1 MSTPAVVNLN
11 RVRVKG
17 WAFFAQPFFIYGI
30 CANIRKRKQPL
41 DWCKEMARLIAR
53 PLNVIK
59 EAKKSM
65 MRGQLVERSEPL
77 KIAIA
82 GAGMTGAYA
91 YRLLKS
97 QGLQADVY
105 HRDCRTA
112 CGINPCAWGTSRDFF
127 ELVRAAGLHPEKYIL
142 QATDHVWMED
152 VRIPGDLMTF
162 DKPALIQDLLQGTTI
177 KKDPLDV
184 TGYDRVIDATG
195 ISRSYLPPIQ
205 GDVLLPCIQRRI
217 ETSEPLENRIK
228 LGGVGYAWIF
238 PLSRYGYHIGCGSLA
253 GDPKAY
259 LASLGW
265 IETRGGNP
273 SKKVLCACSG
283 RVRLTGPLGSQPF
296 VDGDT
301 AQGVWGV
308 GESIGCVAPLAG
320 DGVVPGMKSVQILL
334 QHWDDPEAY
343 TKHIL
348 KEFRWM
354 EKERQ
359 VIDKLLSKGSLRIK
373 DAWVLK
379 KNSRRMGMQVG
390 LKEALLLL
398 RALSVR

>member
-1 MSTPAVVNLN
+1 M
-11 RVRVKG
+11 
-17 WAFFAQPFFIYGI
+17 
-30 CANIRKRKQPL
+30 
-41 DWCKEMARLIAR
+41 
-53 PLNVIK
+53 
-59 EAKKSM
+59 
-65 MRGQLVERSEPL
+65 

-82 GAGMTGAYA
+82 GAGTTGGYA

-97 QGLQADVY
+97 RGLQVDVY
-105 HRDCRTA
+105 DRDRRTA
-112 CGINPCAWGTSRDFF
+112 CGINPCAWGTSRAFF
-127 ELVRAAGLHPEKYIL
+127 ELVDAAGLHPDKYIL

-162 DKPALIQDLLQGTTI
+162 DKPALIKDLLQGATI
-177 KKDPLDV
+177 NKDPLDV
-184 TGYDRVIDATG
+184 TAYDLVLDATG
-195 ISRSYLPPIQ
+195 ISRSYLPPIE
-205 GDVLLPCIQRRI
+205 GDILLPCIQRRI

-253 GDPKAY
+253 GDPKSY

-265 IETRGGNP
+265 IENRRSNP

-283 RVRLTGPLGSQPF
+283 HVRLTGPYGSQPF
-296 VDGDT
+296 VVGGAT
-301 AQGVWGV
+301 QGVWGV

-320 DGVVPGMKSVQILL
+320 DGVVPGMKSVQLLL
-334 QHWDDPEAY
+334 QNWENPEAY
-343 TKHIL
+343 TKAIL

-354 EKERQ
+354 ENERQ
-359 VIDKLLSKGSLRIK
+359 VIDRLLSKGTLKIK

-398 RALSVR
+398 RALSANAHDPHDGRPHE

>member
-1 MSTPAVVNLN
+1 LLN
-11 RVRVKG
+11 
-17 WAFFAQPFFIYGI
+17 PFFYGIFDNIYG
-30 CANIRKRKQPL
+30 RKQQL
-41 DWCKEMARLIAR
+41 SDQWKEMARLIAK

-59 EAKKSM
+59 EAKKSV
-65 MRGQLVERSEPL
+65 MRRRLVKRNEPL

-97 QGLQADVY
+97 RGLEADVY

-112 CGINPCAWGTSRDFF
+112 CGIHPCAWGTSRNFF
-127 ELVRAAGLHPEKYIL
+127 ELVDAAGLHPEKYIL

-162 DKPALIQDLLQGTTI
+162 DKPALIQDLLQGATI

-184 TGYDRVIDATG
+184 TAYDRVIDATG
-195 ISRSYLPPIQ
+195 ISRSYLPSIQ

-265 IETRGGNP
+265 IENRGRNP
-273 SKKVLCACSG
+273 SRKVLCACSG
-283 RVRLTGPLGSQPF
+283 HVRLTGPQGSQPF
-296 VDGDT
+296 VVDSA

-320 DGVVPGMKSVQILL
+320 DGVVPGMKSVQLLL
-334 QHWDDPEAY
+334 QNWENPEAY
-343 TKHIL
+343 TKAIL

-359 VIDKLLSKGSLRIK
+359 VIDRLLSKGTLKIK

-390 LKEALLLL
+390 LREALSLL
-398 RALSVR
+398 RALAKK

>member
-1 MSTPAVVNLN
+1 
-11 RVRVKG
+11 
-17 WAFFAQPFFIYGI
+17 
-30 CANIRKRKQPL
+30 
-41 DWCKEMARLIAR
+41 
-53 PLNVIK
+53 
-59 EAKKSM
+59 
-65 MRGQLVERSEPL
+65 L

-82 GAGMTGAYA
+82 GAGTTGAYA
-91 YRLLKS
+91 YRLLENLGM
-97 QGLQADVY
+97 QVDIYG
-105 HRDCRTA
+105 RDCRTA
-112 CGINPCAWGTSRDFF
+112 CGINPCAWGTSRDFLAF
-127 ELVRAAGLHPEKYIL
+127 ISAAGLAPEKYLL
-142 QATDHVWMED
+142 QVTDHVWMDD

-162 DKPALIQDLLQGTTI
+162 DKPALIQDLLQGATI
-177 KKDPLDV
+177 RKTPLDV
-184 TGYDRVIDATG
+184 TAYDRVIDATG

-265 IETRGGNP
+265 VENREKNP
-273 SKKVLCACSG
+273 PQKLLCACSG
-283 RVRLTGPLGSQPF
+283 RVRLTGPHGSQPF
-296 VDGDT
+296 VVRH
-301 AQGVWGV
+301 AVREVWGV

-320 DGVVPGMKSVQILL
+320 DGVVPGMKSVQLL
-334 QHWDDPEAY
+334 LENWERPEAY
-343 TKHIL
+343 TQSVL

-354 EKERQ
+354 EKERL
-359 VIDKLLSKGSLRIK
+359 VIDRLLSKGGLGIK

-390 LKEALLLL
+390 VKEAVALL
-398 RALSVR
+398 RALARR

>member
-1 MSTPAVVNLN
+1 LLN
-11 RVRVKG
+11 
-17 WAFFAQPFFIYGI
+17 PFFIYAI
-30 CANIRKRKQPL
+30 CANIRERKQPL
-41 DWCKEMARLIAR
+41 VWCKEMARLIAR

-59 EAKKSM
+59 EAKKSV
-65 MRGQLVERSEPL
+65 MRGRLVERSEPL

-82 GAGMTGAYA
+82 GAGTTGGYA

-97 QGLQADVY
+97 RGLQVDIY
-105 HRDCRTA
+105 DRDRRTA

-127 ELVRAAGLHPEKYIL
+127 ELVAAAGLYPEKYIL

-162 DKPALIQDLLQGTTI
+162 DKPALIKDLLQEASI
-177 KKDPLDV
+177 KRHSLDV
-184 TGYDRVIDATG
+184 AAYDRVIDATG

-217 ETSEPLENRIK
+217 ETSEPIENRIK

-265 IETRGGNP
+265 IDNRERNP
-273 SKKVLCACSG
+273 SIKVLCACSG
-283 RVRLTGPLGSQPF
+283 HVRLTGPYASQPF
-296 VDGDT
+296 VVGDT
-301 AQGVWGV
+301 AQGIWGV

-343 TKHIL
+343 TKSIL
-348 KEFRWM
+348 KEFKWM

-359 VIDKLLSKGSLRIK
+359 VIDKLLCKGSLRIK

-398 RALSVR
+398 RALARK